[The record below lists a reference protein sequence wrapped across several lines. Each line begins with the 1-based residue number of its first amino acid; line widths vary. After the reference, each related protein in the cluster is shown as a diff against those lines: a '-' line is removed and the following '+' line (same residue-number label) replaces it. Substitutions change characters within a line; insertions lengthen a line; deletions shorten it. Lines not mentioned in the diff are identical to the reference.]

1 VDAKNPIKELSFL
14 YPRLFVDSAEK
25 CRECNVAFH
34 SINTLEATPVRQKL
48 RRKSPRE
55 EEKIAEHVEE
65 LMKNGIVE
73 RGSGP
78 WAANIFGVPKGENG
92 TRYVIDFRQ
101 LNEVTKKH
109 AYPIPNIDSL
119 LDQLANSTVFS
130 TLDLYS
136 GYYQVPVAE
145 SDREKTGFITSHGLF
160 QFKRMPFGLT
170 NAPATFQ
177 SMMEVVL
184 QNFIGKFVSVY
195 IDDVTIYS
203 KSFEEHYH
211 HLRLVCEALDKASLS
226 VNLKKCK
233 FFKSEVKVLGFIVG
247 QKGISIDPEKIS
259 VIQSLEKPKNVADL
273 RSVLG
278 VLSWLRRFVP
288 NFAKIALPL
297 TSLLSKSREWK
308 WTNVEE
314 TALEELKKTFIQ
326 NAILVFPDFLKPFEL
341 STDASGKAIGAVL
354 TQDKRIVQ
362 CVSRALTAAEL
373 NYTTTEKECLAI
385 VFAIKKLRY
394 YLYGNQVTILTDH
407 RCLTSVLKLKDPTGR
422 IARWM
427 LAIGEISPQIK
438 YIPGPSNVLADRMS
452 RLSVHLAEECY
463 LVEVVHELLTGRT
476 NLLDL
481 PLGMRRLAARL
492 VGKYFIQ
499 DGKFYRKMTGRPAVQ
514 VILENSERKSI
525 LKRFH
530 DEAGHF
536 GAKSTFEAIFAHF
549 WWPDLYLEVKAHLQA
564 CQICQRNGKPKPQ
577 KATGKVF
584 LSGILDKWGIDFV
597 KMPLTSL
604 GNQYLLVAVEYVSN
618 LVVACPT
625 RNQDSATVKNFL
637 LQEVISQ
644 FGAPIE
650 LVSDNGLCF
659 SSKEF
664 LSFLGQF
671 QIKRCPTTIYHP
683 QANGR
688 CERMNGVLTKLLGN
702 LSREKR
708 VEWDRLVKLALLI
721 LKMKTNSATGMS
733 PFTCL
738 FGIPSRTLD
747 LALDRSS
754 SLRTFELKDRL
765 NEIHCL
771 EDQRE
776 QIIGKFNSQ
785 TNPDDS
791 IRKHAYQPND
801 LVLVHTPAI
810 KDNSKLK
817 QPWAGPFRVHQVF
830 PSGHVRLSSADQTH
844 VFPHAT
850 NPSLLRPYYSNADAV
865 RSSRTNS
872 HLRREEFVAELQ
884 KRAESWKAPQSV
896 PRPVQ

>member
-1 VDAKNPIKELSFL
+1 
-14 YPRLFVDSAEK
+14 
-25 CRECNVAFH
+25 
-34 SINTLEATPVRQKL
+34 
-48 RRKSPRE
+48 
-55 EEKIAEHVEE
+55 
-65 LMKNGIVE
+65 
-73 RGSGP
+73 
-78 WAANIFGVPKGENG
+78 
-92 TRYVIDFRQ
+92 
-101 LNEVTKKH
+101 
-109 AYPIPNIDSL
+109 
-119 LDQLANSTVFS
+119 
-130 TLDLYS
+130 
-136 GYYQVPVAE
+136 
-145 SDREKTGFITSHGLF
+145 
-160 QFKRMPFGLT
+160 
-170 NAPATFQ
+170 
-177 SMMEVVL
+177 MMEVVL
-184 QNFIGKFVSVY
+184 QDFIGKFVSVY
-195 IDDVTIYS
+195 IDDVTVYS
-203 KSFEEHYH
+203 KNVDEHH
-211 HLRLVCEALDKASLS
+211 NHLRLVCEALDRASLS
-226 VNLKKCK
+226 VNLKKCQ

-288 NFAKIALPL
+288 NFARMALPL

-308 WTNVEE
+308 WTTIEE
-314 TALEELKKTFIQ
+314 TALAELKKAFIQ

-354 TQDKRIVQ
+354 TQDRRIVQ

-394 YLYGNQVTILTDH
+394 YLYGNVVTILTDH

-427 LAIGEISPQIK
+427 LAIGEISPQIR

-452 RLSVHLAEECY
+452 RLSVLLAEECY
-463 LVEVVHELLTGRT
+463 LVEVVHDLLAGRT

-481 PLGMRRLAARL
+481 PLGMRKLAARL

-536 GAKSTFEAIFAHF
+536 GAKSTFEAVFAHF

-664 LSFLGQF
+664 LSFLEQF

-765 NEIHCL
+765 NEIHNL
-771 EDQRE
+771 ENQRE
-776 QIIGKFNSQ
+776 QIIGRFNSQ
-785 TNPDDS
+785 ANPGDS
-791 IRKHAYQPND
+791 IRKHIYLLND

-817 QPWAGPFRVHQVF
+817 QPWAGPFRVHQVL
-830 PSGHVRLSSADQTH
+830 PSGHVRLSSADQTQ
-844 VFPHAT
+844 VFPHVT
-850 NPSLLRPYYSNADAV
+850 NPSLLRPYYPNADAV
-865 RSSRTNS
+865 MSSRTNS
-872 HLRREEFVAELQ
+872 HLRREEFVSESK
-884 KRAESWKAPQSV
+884 KRAESWKTPQQV